1 MLSRI
6 KKIRFFTNYVC
17 FSYYCFV
24 FSSKQLVKKFVKTG
38 NCFVFFVKIHV
49 FNALFYIQDK
59 EDEAGE
65 ILETIRWVCQDH
77 PEIDEILDKNGAIG
91 KFDPSSFEA
100 MESLCNSYN
109 KAVEKSLDKKVCKL
123 VYLGSI

>member
-1 MLSRI
+1 MP
-6 KKIRFFTNYVC
+6 
-17 FSYYCFV
+17 FS
-24 FSSKQLVKKFVKTG
+24 L
-38 NCFVFFVKIHV
+38 
-49 FNALFYIQDK
+49 IQDK

-100 MESLCNSYN
+100 MESICNSYN

-123 VYLGSI
+123 VYLRSIYFFLAFKKVKYFY